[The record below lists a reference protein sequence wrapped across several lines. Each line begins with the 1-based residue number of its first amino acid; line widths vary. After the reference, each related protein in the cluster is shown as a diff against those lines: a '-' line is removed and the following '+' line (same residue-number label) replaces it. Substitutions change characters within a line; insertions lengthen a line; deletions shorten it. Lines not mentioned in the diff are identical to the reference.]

1 MGVHAPAQPVREIV
15 QPHVREGRGPAPCG
29 CAEVRHGPVVGP
41 IHARLGRD
49 VACALFGD
57 CALASPER
65 SAEAA
70 VKSVDFGSSS
80 VPAIARLAS
89 HFDTA
94 WTRSNVKMPP
104 PRALTTSRPLLKGAS
119 VW

>member
-1 MGVHAPAQPVREIV
+1 MARSSARFTPGSAAMWPARFLVI
-15 QPHVREGRGPAPCG
+15 
-29 CAEVRHGPVVGP
+29 
-41 IHARLGRD
+41 
-49 VACALFGD
+49 
-57 CALASPER
+57 ALASPER